1 MKHQTQPL
9 FSTSRTFHSQL
20 QSSEYTDEAGT
31 CTSELH
37 SFRATVRQLII
48 PHSLFIRPP
57 PMHPSRQALPGGGNN
72 RNPPN
77 SYDSPPHLRSQNPS
91 YGSRQASFNYG
102 GSGPDSGGTLGSS
115 TNSIPLAGRGR
126 WGQSRLN
133 AGVDLNVPFAE
144 QGEEKRKDSQR
155 TEPRKTQGWGER
167 SGGAV
172 GSASDGSWR
181 RTSKV
186 EGGETAAS
194 GGDQGD
200 IWGTIPT
207 TKPAEEKDDSGW
219 RKPVQTDSGW
229 GQTNQVQD
237 QNPDEPSSGGWGWG
251 ATQVDQQQATSSGWD
266 VPPPT
271 DASRPRS
278 NASSSKSNKAS
289 AKVQSQP
296 QSHQSLSQPN
306 FRPRS
311 QLHSQTQA
319 PRYQEQSYQQQS
331 QHQQQQLRSNQ
342 PYPEPAYV
350 APIRTESSGWY
361 DYATPPPQFSGFSGL
376 PNQNHSQLQQGVAS
390 GWGAPAP
397 APVPASTGLSSSR
410 GSRAIEIKDPNQ
422 VIPSPSTSGWNTP
435 ANDQHQHLD
444 QSQTIQQST
453 QTPLA
458 HTHAEPQGTSSD
470 WDTPTTNI
478 QRWTKSVDQASASRA
493 PGSEPEVD
501 GMDVRGSD
509 VGWGSGGSEKS
520 DKDKDQ
526 DQKMGEAEDYGWD
539 TSVRKEEKQ
548 EEGDGWG
555 VTAITGGTE
564 VQDDGW
570 GKAVQVPD
578 NGGWGVATVGKAG
591 QHDGWGKPV
600 QASNN
605 ANGRWGQS
613 STDRQ
618 STGWGQPSTE
628 TQTTGWGTPA
638 PPQRSTS
645 GKSHAD
651 REREGASYPTRSPMD
666 ERQQLGPAA
675 KGLIQRHLGG
685 GGVGGS
691 AAGKAAS
698 GGRKMPERPP
708 PKTNPFDV
716 AAGDIWSVS
725 PGQAFQTRSR
735 FDLVDGHVPVSH
747 LRLE

>member
-1 MKHQTQPL
+1 
-9 FSTSRTFHSQL
+9 
-20 QSSEYTDEAGT
+20 
-31 CTSELH
+31 
-37 SFRATVRQLII
+37 
-48 PHSLFIRPP
+48 
-57 PMHPSRQALPGGGNN
+57 MHPSRQALLGGGNK
-72 RNPPN
+72 RNAPN
-77 SYDSPPHLRSQNPS
+77 SYDSPPHLHSQNPS
-91 YGSRQASFNYG
+91 YGSRQATFNYG
-102 GSGPDSGGTLGSS
+102 GPGPDSGGTLGSS

-155 TEPRKTQGWGER
+155 SEPQKRQGWGER

-172 GSASDGSWR
+172 GSASDGNWR
-181 RTSKV
+181 RASKV
-186 EGGETAAS
+186 EGGETAA
-194 GGDQGD
+194 GGGGEGD
-200 IWGTIPT
+200 IWGTIPK
-207 TKPAEEKDDSGW
+207 TKQAEEKDDSGW
-219 RKPVQTDSGW
+219 AQPVQTDAGW

-237 QNPDEPSSGGWGWG
+237 RSRDEPSSGGWGENDIP
-251 ATQVDQQQATSSGWD
+251 QVDQQQAISSGWD
-266 VPPPT
+266 VPPSNDPT
-271 DASRPRS
+271 RPRS

-289 AKVQSQP
+289 ARSQSQSQQP
-296 QSHQSLSQPN
+296 FPQPN
-306 FRPRS
+306 SQPRS
-311 QLHSQTQA
+311 QLHSQAQA
-319 PRYQEQSYQQQS
+319 PRHQQHQQHPSSYQQPS
-331 QHQQQQLRSNQ
+331 QYQQQLRSNQ
-342 PYPEPAYV
+342 PYPEPVYV

-361 DYATPPPQFSGFSGL
+361 DYATPPPQLASFSGL
-376 PNQNHSQLQQGVAS
+376 PNQNQSYAQHGATS

-397 APVPASTGLSSSR
+397 ASAPVPASTGLPSSR

-422 VIPSPSTSGWNTP
+422 VIPSSSASGWGTP
-435 ANDQHQHLD
+435 ANEQHQHLD

-453 QTPLA
+453 QTQLP

-470 WDTPTTNI
+470 WDTPATNI

-493 PGSEPEVD
+493 PGSEAEVD

-526 DQKMGEAEDYGWD
+526 DENMGEAGDDGWG
-539 TSVRKEEKQ
+539 TGAKKEEKKEQ
-548 EEGDGWG
+548 DDGWG
-555 VTAITGGTE
+555 ITAITGGAE

-591 QHDGWGKPV
+591 QDDGWGKPG
-600 QASNN
+600 QPSNN
-605 ANGRWGQS
+605 AHGGWGQS
-613 STDRQ
+613 STNHQ

-666 ERQQLGPAA
+666 ERQQLGSAA

-685 GGVGGS
+685 GGVGGG
-691 AAGKAAS
+691 AGGRTAP
-698 GGRKMPERPP
+698 GGRKKPERPP
-708 PKTNPFDV
+708 PKENPFDV

-725 PGQAFQTRSR
+725 PGQAFETRSR
-735 FDLVDGHVPVSH
+735 SDLVDGYVPIFH
-747 LRLE
+747 LRLG

>member
-1 MKHQTQPL
+1 
-9 FSTSRTFHSQL
+9 
-20 QSSEYTDEAGT
+20 
-31 CTSELH
+31 
-37 SFRATVRQLII
+37 
-48 PHSLFIRPP
+48 
-57 PMHPSRQALPGGGNN
+57 MHPSRQALLSGGNH

-91 YGSRQASFNYG
+91 YGSRQATFNYG
-102 GSGPDSGGTLGSS
+102 GPCPDSGGTMGSS

-133 AGVDLNVPFAE
+133 AGVDLNVSFAD
-144 QGEEKRKDSQR
+144 QGEEKRKETQR
-155 TEPRKTQGWGER
+155 TEPQKRQGWGER

-200 IWGTIPT
+200 IWGTIPKT
-207 TKPAEEKDDSGW
+207 QPAEEKDDSGW

-229 GQTNQVQD
+229 GQTDQGQD
-237 QNPDEPSSGGWGWG
+237 QSRGEPSSGGWG
-251 ATQVDQQQATSSGWD
+251 ASQVDQQQATSSGWE
-266 VPPPT
+266 VPPPNES
-271 DASRPRS
+271 DRPRS

-289 AKVQSQP
+289 AQSQF
-296 QSHQSLSQPN
+296 QSHAQQPFPQPN
-306 FRPRS
+306 FQARS
-311 QLHSQTQA
+311 QLHSQAQA
-319 PRYQEQSYQQQS
+319 PRHQQQLNQSYQQPS
-331 QHQQQQLRSNQ
+331 HCQQQPRSNQ

-361 DYATPPPQFSGFSGL
+361 DYATPPPQLASFSGL
-376 PNQNHSQLQQGVAS
+376 PNQNQGYAQHGATS
-390 GWGAPAP
+390 GWGAPAPAP
-397 APVPASTGLSSSR
+397 APVPASTGLPSSR

-422 VIPSPSTSGWNTP
+422 VTPSPSASGWGTP
-435 ANDQHQHLD
+435 AIKQHQHLD
-444 QSQTIQQST
+444 DSQTFQQST

-470 WDTPTTNI
+470 WDTPATNI

-493 PGSEPEVD
+493 PGSEAEVD

-509 VGWGSGGSEKS
+509 VGWGSGGSEDS

-526 DQKMGEAEDYGWD
+526 DQKMGEAEDDGWG
-539 TSVRKEEKQ
+539 TGVKKEEKKEQ
-548 EEGDGWG
+548 DDGWG
-555 VTAITGGTE
+555 VTATTGGME

-578 NGGWGVATVGKAG
+578 NGGWGVTKGEKAG
-591 QHDGWGKPV
+591 QDDGWGKPG

-605 ANGRWGQS
+605 SNSGWGQN
-613 STDRQ
+613 STNHQ

-645 GKSHAD
+645 GRSHAD
-651 REREGASYPTRSPMD
+651 REREGTSYPTRSPLD

-675 KGLIQRHLGG
+675 KGLIQRHLAG
-685 GGVGGS
+685 GGVGSS
-691 AAGKAAS
+691 AGGRAAP
-698 GGRKMPERPP
+698 GGRKKPERPP

-725 PGQAFQTRSR
+725 PGQAFETRSR
-735 FDLVDGHVPVSH
+735 FDLVDGYVPIFH
-747 LRLE
+747 LRLG

>member
-1 MKHQTQPL
+1 M
-9 FSTSRTFHSQL
+9 
-20 QSSEYTDEAGT
+20 
-31 CTSELH
+31 
-37 SFRATVRQLII
+37 RQLII

-57 PMHPSRQALPGGGNN
+57 MHPSRQALLGGGNN

-102 GSGPDSGGTLGSS
+102 GPGPDSGGTLGSS

-194 GGDQGD
+194 GVDQGD

-207 TKPAEEKDDSGW
+207 TKQAEEKDDSGW
-219 RKPVQTDSGW
+219 GKSVQTDSEW
-229 GQTNQVQD
+229 GQTNQDQD
-237 QNPDEPSSGGWGWG
+237 QSRDEPSSGGWGENDIP
-251 ATQVDQQQATSSGWD
+251 QVDQQQAISSGWD
-266 VPPPT
+266 VPPSNDPP
-271 DASRPRS
+271 RPRS
-278 NASSSKSNKAS
+278 NASSSKSDKAS
-289 AKVQSQP
+289 ARSQP
-296 QSHQSLSQPN
+296 LSNQPVPQLN
-306 FRPRS
+306 FQARS
-311 QLHSQTQA
+311 QQLHSQTQA
-319 PRYQEQSYQQQS
+319 PRHQQQSYQQSS
-331 QHQQQQLRSNQ
+331 QYQQQPRSNHL
-342 PYPEPAYV
+342 YPEPTYV

-361 DYATPPPQFSGFSGL
+361 DYATPPPQLSGFPGL
-376 PNQNHSQLQQGVAS
+376 PNQNQNQAQHGSAS

-397 APVPASTGLSSSR
+397 APVPASTGLPSSR
-410 GSRAIEIKDPNQ
+410 GSRAIGIKDPKQ
-422 VIPSPSTSGWNTP
+422 VTPSPSASGWGTP
-435 ANDQHQHLD
+435 AIKQHQHLD
-444 QSQTIQQST
+444 DSQTFQQST

-470 WDTPTTNI
+470 WDTPATNI

-493 PGSEPEVD
+493 PGSEAEVD

-526 DQKMGEAEDYGWD
+526 DENMGEAGDDGWG
-539 TSVRKEEKQ
+539 TGAKKEEKKEQ
-548 EEGDGWG
+548 DDGWG
-555 VTAITGGTE
+555 ITAITGGAE

-591 QHDGWGKPV
+591 QDDGWGKPG
-600 QASNN
+600 QPSNN
-605 ANGRWGQS
+605 AHGGWGQS
-613 STDRQ
+613 STNHQ
-618 STGWGQPSTE
+618 STGWGQPTTE
-628 TQTTGWGTPA
+628 TQTTGWATLA

-645 GKSHAD
+645 GRSHTD

-666 ERQQLGPAA
+666 ERQQLGPGA

-685 GGVGGS
+685 GVGGS
-691 AAGKAAS
+691 AAGRAAP
-698 GGRKMPERPP
+698 GGRKKPERPP

-725 PGQAFQTRSR
+725 PGQAFETRSR
-735 FDLVDGHVPVSH
+735 FDLVDGYVPIFH
-747 LRLE
+747 LRLG